1 MPGPACD
8 LRAALLAATVALA
21 LALCGCAPEHVRVSA
36 EQIRAQPGVVAR
48 EFIAEDMPTAMCH
61 ASTLCEVDGALIAAW
76 FGGDYEG
83 QHEVAIWS
91 SRKPR
96 GGSWSRPVQLVDGT
110 VIGDRRYAC
119 WNPVLFKP
127 AGGPLMLFYKVGASP
142 RAWWGMVATSADG
155 GATWGMPQRL
165 PDGILGPIKDKPI
178 QLPDGT
184 LLSPSSTEDAGL
196 RVFSQGWRVYLERS
210 SDLGQ
215 TWRRLGPLNRA
226 QEIDAIQPCLL
237 RHGGDRLQLLA
248 RSRSGRIAQTWSLDG
263 GLSWGEMTLSELPNP
278 NAGIDA
284 VTLRDGRQLVVY
296 NHCTAG
302 REVLNVALSADGVR
316 WQAALVL
323 EDQPGEYSYP
333 AVIQTADGLVH
344 ITYSWQRRRV
354 SHVVVDPAH
363 LVLRDMAAGSWPGPG
378 P

>member
-1 MPGPACD
+1 M
-8 LRAALLAATVALA
+8 L
-21 LALCGCAPEHVRVSA
+21 LALCGCVQERVRTGA
-36 EQIRAQPGVVAR
+36 DRIRAQPGVVER

-83 QHEVAIWS
+83 HHEVAIWS

-96 GGSWSRPVQLVDGT
+96 AGQWSVPVQVEDGT
-110 VIGDRRYAC
+110 VAGDRRYAC

-127 AGGPLMLFYKVGASP
+127 AAGPLMLFYKVGPSP

-155 GATWGMPQRL
+155 GTSWGVPRRL

-184 LLSPSSTEDAGL
+184 LLCPSSTEDAGL

-210 SDLGQ
+210 GDLGL
-215 TWRRLGPLNRA
+215 TWLRVGPLNRV
-226 QEIDAIQPCLL
+226 QELDAIQPCLL
-237 RHGGDRLQLLA
+237 ELGGSRLQLLA
-248 RSRSGRIAQTWSLDG
+248 RSRSGRIAQAWSQDG
-263 GLSWGEMTLSELPNP
+263 GLSWGEMSLSALPNP
-278 NAGIDA
+278 NSGIDA
-284 VTLRDGRQLVVY
+284 VTLRDGRQLLVY
-296 NHCTAG
+296 NHCEAG
-302 REVLNVALSADGVR
+302 REVLNVALSSDGLH

-323 EDQPGEYSYP
+323 EDQPGEFSYP

-354 SHVVVDPAH
+354 RHVVVDPTLVH
-363 LVLRDMAAGSWPGPG
+363 LQDMSAGRWPAPGP
-378 P
+378 